1 MASLDLTNHP
11 QTFSVNISFVLFF
24 ILDKNRIM
32 RLCLWFILPFFV
44 FTQCKGP
51 DSSPYPLISADLV
64 DTATAAMIVSAHPL
78 ATRAG
83 LSILREG
90 GNAVDATIATQFA
103 LAVVYPRAGNI
114 GGGGFLVLREPN
126 GTATT
131 LDFREK
137 APKRA
142 HERMYRD
149 SLDQVVSAWSLEG
162 PTASGVPGTPAGLY
176 AAFEK
181 YSQLKNW
188 ALLVAPAIQLAER
201 GFAITASEAN
211 RLNRYQADFKKW
223 NASSFCPM
231 IKDSAWQP
239 GDILV
244 QRRLAETLKKIQ
256 EEGPDAFYRGALAEQ
271 IEQFM
276 DTSGGYM
283 RQDDLNAYEA
293 RWREPIQ
300 IDYKNYRM
308 ISMPPPSSGGIAL
321 GQLLLTLE
329 QELQATDIFEPQA
342 AHAIVEAERR
352 TYADRAQYLGDND
365 FVDIPDYL
373 LDSSY
378 LRQRW
383 KSFDPDRATQSTQIG
398 LDSIQIQKESFE
410 TTHTSA
416 VDADGLAVSLTT
428 TLNSNYGSKVM
439 HPQGG
444 FFFNNE
450 MDDFSAKPGVPNQ
463 FGLVG
468 SQANAIA
475 PEKRMLSSMT
485 PTIFEQ
491 DGELY
496 LIIGSPGGSA
506 IITTVLQVFLHLT
519 QGRLTL
525 QEALERPRFHHQ
537 WIPDYVMIER
547 EDWPNDLGE
556 ALQLKGHQ
564 LDTLTHLGLVK
575 AILKRDSLFIGA
587 GDPRSNDHAEGLSD

>member
-1 MASLDLTNHP
+1 MRHFWLLL
-11 QTFSVNISFVLFF
+11 FSAIFL
-24 ILDKNRIM
+24 IH
-32 RLCLWFILPFFV
+32 C
-44 FTQCKGP
+44 QGP
-51 DSSPYPLISADLV
+51 DNSPYPLIPSTLV
-64 DTATAAMIVSAHPL
+64 DSAATNQSMIVSAHPL

-83 LSILREG
+83 LSILRVG

-126 GTATT
+126 GTAKT

-142 HERMYRD
+142 HERMFRD

-162 PTASGVPGTPAGLY
+162 PTASGVPGTVAGLF

-181 YSQLKNW
+181 YSALRNW
-188 ALLVAPAIQLAER
+188 ELLLTPAIQIAER

-223 NASSFCPM
+223 NSSSFCPM

-244 QRRLAETLKKIQ
+244 QRRLAETLKRIQ
-256 EEGPDAFYRGALAEQ
+256 TEGPDAFYRGALAEQ

-276 DTSGGYM
+276 DTSGGYI

-293 RWREPIQ
+293 RWRDPIQ
-300 IDYKNYRM
+300 VDYKNYRM

-329 QELQATDIFEPQA
+329 HELRATDIFEPQA

-352 TYADRAQYLGDND
+352 TYADRAQYLGDDD

-383 KSFDPDRATQSTQIG
+383 KSFDPNRATQSTQIG
-398 LDSIQIQKESFE
+398 LDSIQIHKESFE

-506 IITTVLQVFLHLT
+506 IITSILQVFLHLT
-519 QGRLTL
+519 EGRLTL
-525 QEALERPRFHHQ
+525 QEAIERPRFHHQ
-537 WIPDYVMIER
+537 WLPDHIMIEG
-547 EDWPNDLGE
+547 EHWPDDLGQ
-556 ALQLKGHQ
+556 ALQTKGHQ

-575 AILKRDSLFIGA
+575 AILKRDSLYIGA
-587 GDPRSNDHAEGLSD
+587 GDPRSNDHAEGLPD